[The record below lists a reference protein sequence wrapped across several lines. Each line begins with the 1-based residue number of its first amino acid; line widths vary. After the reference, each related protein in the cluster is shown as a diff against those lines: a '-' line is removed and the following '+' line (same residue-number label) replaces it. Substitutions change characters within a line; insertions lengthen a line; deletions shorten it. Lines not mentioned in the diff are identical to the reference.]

1 MQATETRFDL
11 QLFKKNKV
19 VRAISG
25 TEKTSFWHAYE
36 SEFCIEEKRAWK
48 KLINALENVL
58 KQKKNTH
65 QMVAVIKR
73 RNMCKKTTAK
83 LIWFCLKYVIPA

>member
-11 QLFKKNKV
+11 QLFFKKNKV

-36 SEFCIEEKRAWK
+36 SEFCREEKKAWK

-58 KQKKNTH
+58 KQKKTP
-65 QMVAVIKR
+65 IK
-73 RNMCKKTTAK
+73 
-83 LIWFCLKYVIPA
+83 WQQS